1 MWKNNLKDKRSP
13 KKIKAYY
20 AVARG
25 RKVGIYTN
33 YPDCLKQI
41 KDYRGARFKKFKTR
55 KEASHFI
62 SVNALNKGP
71 KPMRPNKGFKEM
83 KVPKHRGFSEQFNPL
98 TLVDKIPEDAK
109 YIVYFH
115 GLNNIKEQTGAY
127 AYSINNLINGKVKDC
142 TKIDHKTTNGRLL
155 LKALNTFLLN
165 GKGIKNRKVILV
177 SDSQYLVDLLTK
189 STWLAT
195 WCYTGFVT
203 TNGTRVKNVD
213 LLKTIVRRIQDYPNL
228 VIMNGSIDQHTK
240 SLASQKLALNSLNK

>member
-1 MWKNNLKDKRSP
+1 MWKRNLEDKRSP

-33 YPDCLKQI
+33 YSDCLKQV
-41 KDYRGARFKKFKTR
+41 KDYQGARFKKFKTK

-71 KPMRPNKGFKEM
+71 KPMRPNKEFKQM
-83 KVPKHRGFSEQFNPL
+83 NVPKRKGFSEQFNPL

-109 YIVYFH
+109 YIVYLH
-115 GLNNIKEQTGAY
+115 GLNDIKEQTGAY

-155 LKALNTFLLN
+155 LKALNTFLSN
-165 GKGIKNRKVILV
+165 GKGIKNQKVILV

-203 TNGTRVKNVD
+203 TNGTKVKNVD
-213 LLKTIVRRIQDYPNL
+213 LLKTIVRRIQDYSNL
-228 VIMNGSIDQHTK
+228 VVKTGSIDKHTK
-240 SLASQKLALNSLNK
+240 SLASQKLALNYLNK

>member
-71 KPMRPNKGFKEM
+71 KSMRPNKEFKQM
-83 KVPKHRGFSEQFNPL
+83 KVPKRRGISEQFNPL

-109 YIVYFH
+109 YIVYLH
-115 GLNNIKEQTGAY
+115 GLNHIKEQTGAY
-127 AYSINNLINGKVKDC
+127 VYSINNLINGKVKDC
-142 TKIDHKTTNGRLL
+142 TKIDYKATNGRLL

-165 GKGIKNRKVILV
+165 SKGIKNRKIVLV
-177 SDSQYLVDLLTK
+177 SDSHYLVDLLTK

-203 TNGTRVKNVD
+203 TNGTKVKNVD
-213 LLKTIVRRIQDYPNL
+213 LLKTIVRRIQDYSNL
-228 VIMNGSIDQHTK
+228 VVKVGNIDLHTK
-240 SLASQKLALNSLNK
+240 SLASQELALNLINK